1 MRHSPDLYLMSRK
14 PADEPRKGAA
24 IDSTIA
30 GNDEE
35 MWRVLKRAN
44 DALQELNTLLE
55 DYAPMWF
62 SQVHHERTEEAL
74 HDLKR
79 LIPSCPGLSVE
90 RAL

>member
-1 MRHSPDLYLMSRK
+1 MKDSQNLYLMSRK
-14 PADEPRKGAA
+14 PADEPRKGVA
-24 IDSTIA
+24 IDLTIA

-44 DALQELNTLLE
+44 DALRELNTLLE

-62 SQVHHERTEEAL
+62 SQGHHERTEEAL
-74 HDLKR
+74 HDLNR
-79 LIPSCPGLSVE
+79 LIPSCPGFSVE

>member
-1 MRHSPDLYLMSRK
+1 MRNSPNLYLMNRK
-14 PADEPRKGAA
+14 PADESRKGAA
-24 IDSTIA
+24 TDLTIA
-30 GNDEE
+30 GNNEE

-55 DYAPMWF
+55 NYAPMWF

>member
-1 MRHSPDLYLMSRK
+1 MRHSPNLYLISRK
-14 PADEPRKGAA
+14 PADEPRKGVS
-24 IDSTIA
+24 IDLPIA

-55 DYAPMWF
+55 GYAPLWF
-62 SQVHHERTEEAL
+62 TQGHHERTEEAL
-74 HDLKR
+74 HDLNR